1 MSYDPKEAAAKR
13 AVRFAKMSDKE
24 IAAEKAKY
32 EDDLN
37 RMTGGRGDE
46 ACLKANSIRFLWT
59 EQLRRGAAGG

>member
-13 AVRFAKMSDKE
+13 AARFAKMSDEE

-32 EDDLN
+32 EADLDHL
-37 RMTGGRGDE
+37 TGGRGDE

-59 EQLRRGAAGG
+59 EQIRRGAAGG